1 MKCQSKQCQVLK
13 CTCKESLHH
22 INRIEGQLKTLK
34 TYIEEEQ
41 GCEKIAILTTSIAKS
56 FDSLRTKTLK
66 NFILNEVVRG
76 QKLSKKELEKINQI
90 LKLYKK

>member
-1 MKCQSKQCQVLK
+1 MKCQSEECQILK
-13 CTCKESLHH
+13 CTCKESLNH

-34 TYIEEEQ
+34 TYISEEQ
-41 GCEKIAILTTSIAKS
+41 GCEKIAMLTTSIAKS